1 MGQWVVWDWRSTDDH
16 ELDVPKPKGT
26 GKPRRRKTA
35 FPNDWAVAATA
46 ATLEDFLKP
55 DRDGWFALD
64 YLPPRQTVRM
74 RRQES
79 RHWLTPSPPRGRQL
93 TLAEWNELVI
103 TTVSSFRT
111 PRAAPTQT
119 IDPYQFVMGNK
130 TSYRAYSTGF
140 LSARQFDRTP
150 QFRHDHQRKRPV
162 LVKPKLARTTT
173 GWQATIWEQKHLDAV
188 AKLSKNRPHSHR
200 YWAKEWKRY
209 RDGTIWLKSVSIK
222 ESISH
227 DLEHLSSAQ
236 NTQSCR
242 INVAEKAESKS
253 TSLELI
259 LEEQG
264 DPLTTEPL
272 IMVAFTESEAARI
285 IHNYTLSDLAN
296 KREIATVEEGALN
309 AQIIPLHR
317 QVTAAGT

>member
-1 MGQWVVWDWRSTDDH
+1 
-16 ELDVPKPKGT
+16 
-26 GKPRRRKTA
+26 
-35 FPNDWAVAATA
+35 
-46 ATLEDFLKP
+46 
-55 DRDGWFALD
+55 
-64 YLPPRQTVRM
+64 
-74 RRQES
+74 
-79 RHWLTPSPPRGRQL
+79 
-93 TLAEWNELVI
+93 
-103 TTVSSFRT
+103 
-111 PRAAPTQT
+111 
-119 IDPYQFVMGNK
+119 
-130 TSYRAYSTGF
+130 
-140 LSARQFDRTP
+140 
-150 QFRHDHQRKRPV
+150 
-162 LVKPKLARTTT
+162 
-173 GWQATIWEQKHLDAV
+173 
-188 AKLSKNRPHSHR
+188 
-200 YWAKEWKRY
+200 
-209 RDGTIWLKSVSIK
+209 VSIK